1 MTEATK
7 TNYTPEQTTKI
18 VSDYQAGVAVEAIAA
33 SLGKSTRS
41 IVAKLAREG
50 VYKAKTKAKGEQV
63 TRKSD
68 LIAEIAVSIG
78 TSEELIE
85 SLDKAT
91 KETLELIAKAVKQ

>member
-50 VYKAKTKAKGEQV
+50 VYKAKTKTKGEQV